1 MTRRE
6 ILGTAAPLLLLP
18 VFLAAG
24 GGDGGASTT
33 AEGEGSEEPGAEVP
47 AGGSAGPPP
56 DGAIASRRSG
66 DWGNPDTWAGGR
78 VPGDGRIAYVSPG
91 HVVTLREPATVGAG
105 HGTAVMVGSGGV
117 LVVASD
123 LTLRGN
129 LEYERG
135 ASVRVDPPAG
145 GLGIHLDAP
154 AGVTVRIAP
163 LPGGAGT
170 PSFEAAGDDDRRITI
185 AATGGGVGRIDAAA
199 VPSALVLRGVT
210 LEGLGSARE
219 AALTAE
225 SRDGGS
231 IVVWRRLRAKDCG
244 RLLVRC
250 RAGGRMTID
259 GLDVRAPRE
268 GTAVEIDAREDKA
281 EGGSRRLARITLAS
295 TSRCRLNFYARDLDL
310 CRDLV
315 LVNGSLVAN
324 GDRRNVIERLWLLA
338 TADGTYVGMAPN
350 AGTTLRD
357 SAIVTRYDNA
367 HPVQDSGADAGV
379 GANVV
384 EGCVFDGDGF
394 VGSDAGDCVLPSGE
408 VVMRRNIV
416 INKAGTIASLITR
429 TGSITVVRNTA
440 HEAFALT
447 LGETRGHPNQCR
459 AFRSNLVVRQRYAVR
474 QRSAM
479 VPQATF
485 EYDDNV
491 TFALEGDDAVGGGL
505 GPARYAPWW
514 ASGPAYGAPGRGAGD
529 READPRFRDPSR
541 TARSFDAAN
550 GGPGT
555 LEHLAA
561 EIVKL
566 NGWDADGREAPFD
579 DRYAVARFL
588 AYVREG
594 FTPTNPAVSG
604 AGAVDVG

>member
-1 MTRRE
+1 M
-6 ILGTAAPLLLLP
+6 
-18 VFLAAG
+18 
-24 GGDGGASTT
+24 
-33 AEGEGSEEPGAEVP
+33 
-47 AGGSAGPPP
+47 
-56 DGAIASRRSG
+56 
-66 DWGNPDTWAGGR
+66 
-78 VPGDGRIAYVSPG
+78 
-91 HVVTLREPATVGAG
+91 TLREPATVGVGRA
-105 HGTAVMVGSGGV
+105 TAVMVGSGGT

-123 LTLRGN
+123 LTLRGS
-129 LEYERG
+129 LGYERG
-135 ASVRVDPPAG
+135 AAVRVDPPAG
-145 GLGIHLDAP
+145 GLRIDLDAP
-154 AGVTVRIAP
+154 AGETFRIAP
-163 LPGGAGT
+163 LPGGTGT
-170 PSFEAAGDDDRRITI
+170 PSLEAAGDVDRRITI
-185 AATGGGVGRIDAAA
+185 ATTGRGGLGRIDAAA
-199 VPSALVLRGVT
+199 VPSALELSCVT
-210 LEGLGSARE
+210 LEGLGSDRE
-219 AALTAE
+219 AALAAE

-231 IVVWRRLRAKDCG
+231 AVVWRRLRAKDCG
-244 RLLVRC
+244 RLLLRC
-250 RAGGRMTID
+250 RAGGRVEID
-259 GLDVRAPRE
+259 RLDIRAPR
-268 GTAVEIDAREDKA
+268 GRTAAEVDAREDKA
-281 EGGSRRLARITLAS
+281 PGGSRRLARITLAS
-295 TSRCRLNFYARDLDL
+295 ASRRRLNFYVRDLDR

-338 TADGTYVGMAPN
+338 TADGSYIGMAPN

-357 SAIVTRYDNA
+357 SAIVTRGDNP

-379 GANVV
+379 GANAV

-394 VGSDAGDCVLPSGE
+394 VGSDAGDCVLPAGE

-416 INKAGTIASLITR
+416 VNKAGTIASLITK

-440 HEAFALT
+440 HEAFGLA
-447 LGETRGHPNQCR
+447 LGETRGHPKQCR
-459 AFRSNLVVRQRYAVR
+459 AFRNNLIVRQRYAVR

-479 VPQATF
+479 VPQAAF

-491 TFALEGDDAVGGGL
+491 TFALTGDGLIGGGL

-514 ASGPAYGAPGRGAGD
+514 ASGPGYGAPGRGAGN

-541 TARSFDAAN
+541 TARRFDAAN

-566 NGWDADGREAPFD
+566 NGWDAAGNEAPFD
-579 DRYAVARFL
+579 ERYAVARFL

-604 AGAVDVG
+604 AGAVEVG